1 MKFPILLL
9 TFVALTT
16 PLLAQEKVVVAPL
29 EGVKATITLRAEGG
43 MQVTE
48 TRRATLASGVNRVEL
63 SGLSPQYYVS
73 TSVQTRFLGP
83 GPVEIF
89 EQSQR
94 DADGSPDLFGILYR
108 HLGEKVT
115 ILRDTGAGE
124 KPTTGTL
131 LQVRNSVL
139 LDTPDG
145 ILIDP
150 KGTYLV
156 PRDDQPLYV
165 PSALVLGVNATA
177 SGDYRVE
184 SNYLQGGGS
193 WSANYRATQNGE
205 NNRLDLRGFAQITFP
220 NYLNYK
226 AANLILEPQKGD
238 GAIQPIIARPLDL
251 SSDGV
256 QLAFFNATIAV
267 AQRNVYRATGEFTAN
282 SEGAPRL
289 VLRSLAPIGTDL
301 PSGALALYRERTA
314 GPPEAITATIAA
326 TSADQI
332 LQIALGEVPGVKVAR
347 NIVKTRQL
355 SPVTTEYTVEL
366 TLSNTSKIAQSLEII
381 EDLPINPTVGE
392 ADPQPVV
399 DEKNRTLSY
408 AVTVAPEA
416 TIVLRYVVESKTE

>member
-9 TFVALTT
+9 TFVALTP
-16 PLLAQEKVVVAPL
+16 PLLAQEKVVVAPF

-94 DADGSPDLFGILYR
+94 NANGSPDLFGILYR

-115 ILRDTGAGE
+115 ILRDTAGGE

-184 SNYLQGGGS
+184 SNYLQGGGK

-267 AQRNVYRATGEFTAN
+267 AQRNVYRATGEFTAD

-301 PSGALALYRERTA
+301 PSGALALYRERTV

-332 LQIALGEVPGVKVAR
+332 LQIALGEVPGMKVVRRIA
-347 NIVKTRQL
+347 KTRQL

-366 TLSNTSKIAQSLEII
+366 TLSNTSKIAQPVEII